1 MDPYCAGKKRVVTTA
16 DFPGGRHDN
25 GWDACNGLWDD
36 GSVMTYQPARRTWWG
51 SFRVVPGYAIDTY
64 SRCLDD
70 FYYAGDNAPRE
81 VGVTS
86 AAGCV
91 SPTYD
96 FNHVS
101 ISPNNPPTLTT
112 GANGWAGCGA
122 GGCNLCE
129 GDCDSDSD
137 CKAGLRCFHRNPL
150 RPMHPVIGCSGAGVS
165 GMDYCIP

>member
-1 MDPYCAGKKRVVTTA
+1 MVDVFIEPNCAGKRRRVTTA

-36 GSVMTYQPARRTWWG
+36 GSVMTYQPARGTWWG

-91 SPTYD
+91 SPTYP
-96 FNHVS
+96 FTYVNMSH
-101 ISPNNPPTLTT
+101 SPAP
-112 GANGWAGCGA
+112 
-122 GGCNLCE
+122 
-129 GDCDSDSD
+129 
-137 CKAGLRCFHRNPL
+137 
-150 RPMHPVIGCSGAGVS
+150 
-165 GMDYCIP
+165 